1 MTDAKTAD
9 AVYAQI
15 GKLREIAQSKN
26 VDIPEVLSLSSSRSR
41 A

>member
-1 MTDAKTAD
+1 MVDAQTGD

-15 GKLREIAQSKN
+15 GKLREIAKSKH
-26 VDIPEVLSLSSSRSR
+26 VDIPEVGL